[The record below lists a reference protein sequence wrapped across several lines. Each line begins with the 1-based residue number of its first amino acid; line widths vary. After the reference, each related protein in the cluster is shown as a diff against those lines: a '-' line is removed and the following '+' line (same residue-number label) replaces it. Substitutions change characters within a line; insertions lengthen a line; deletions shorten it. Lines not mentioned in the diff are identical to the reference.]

1 MSLIRRIIKWIKR
14 KFKRKNK
21 PDLNLGQF
29 EIDTERLSSDFE
41 VLDKYLS
48 FSSELLRLSLLG
60 IAALAFLLKE
70 MFTASQP
77 DQINRYV
84 AVISGSR
91 SMRVSIVFFAIAAA
105 SALAH
110 RYYSSDSMA
119 CQIRYLRLKKAADSD
134 KKNDAIQKEKNS
146 EKEKRDS
153 LLVLGGVLLALS
165 TISLGL
171 GAIFLA
177 GAVYSALAQRYH

>member
-1 MSLIRRIIKWIKR
+1 MLRLTSLIRRL
-14 KFKRKNK
+14 FKRKIT
-21 PDLNLGQF
+21 PDINLGQY

-41 VLDKYLS
+41 VLDKYLR

-70 MFTASQP
+70 MFTACKP
-77 DQINRYV
+77 DQINRNV

-134 KKNDAIQKEKNS
+134 NKIDAIEKEKDS

-153 LLVLGGVLLALS
+153 LFVLGGVLLALS

-177 GAVYSALAQRYH
+177 VAVYSALA